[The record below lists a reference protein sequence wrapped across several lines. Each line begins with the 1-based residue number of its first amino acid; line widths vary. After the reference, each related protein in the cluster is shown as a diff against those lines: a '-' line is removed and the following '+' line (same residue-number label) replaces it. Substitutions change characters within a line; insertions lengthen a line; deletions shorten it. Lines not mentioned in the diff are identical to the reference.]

1 MHYNK
6 FRVKAFGILEV
17 NMATLIFMTILLISL
32 NIVVSVSAKAPSKRE
47 FLRVDRY
54 RDSLVRV
61 FTKHGYAGEVELS
74 ESWGK
79 IIVENIADKHQSP
92 QIIIITVNMKAGYR
106 RALYYMIPKKDSLF
120 IFDKYNQ

>member
-1 MHYNK
+1 MRHNK
-6 FRVKAFGILEV
+6 FRIKAFGILEV
-17 NMATLIFMTILLISL
+17 NIATLIFMIILLISL

-79 IIVENIADKHQSP
+79 IIVENMHVLQSYDINRNHRFNGTDWHIFLDG
-92 QIIIITVNMKAGYR
+92 IIWA
-106 RALYYMIPKKDSLF
+106 
-120 IFDKYNQ
+120 